1 MAVSARSGPGIA
13 CACEFDPIP
22 RVVRVGVAVLIAAL
36 TVCRAVADT
45 PPAPPA
51 PAYSHKGADTCLGCH
66 DDASLM
72 GLFRTKHGRPTI
84 PGAPF
89 GHGGLQCEACHGP
102 GDAHAKAR
110 GKEPAGIVDFS
121 HKGIS
126 SAAVQNG
133 KCLACHQTN
142 TAHLWDTTKHA
153 AAGLSCAD
161 CHSAHAAL
169 DPVRQVAT
177 QPQVCSGCHESQH
190 SNLVKPFHH
199 PLHEGKMA
207 CTSCHA
213 AHGSSGPSSLVRESV
228 TETCTMC
235 HAEYRGPFLWEH
247 QPVGEDCDNCHEPH
261 GSVQPALL
269 KVRPPFLCQQCHE
282 GQGHPSAPMT
292 PQGLPGGGMPSQF
305 LVGGACLNCHSQV
318 HGSNHP
324 SGQALM
330 R

>member
-1 MAVSARSGPGIA
+1 MQLPMINNRARWAAGA
-13 CACEFDPIP
+13 TA
-22 RVVRVGVAVLIAAL
+22 AVLIAA
-36 TVCRAVADT
+36 VAMCPAVAAT
-45 PPAPPA
+45 APA
-51 PAYSHKGADTCLGCH
+51 PAYSRKGADTCLGCH
-66 DDASLM
+66 DDARLK
-72 GLFRTKHGRPTI
+72 GLFRTKHGRPTD
-84 PGAPF
+84 PRAPF

-126 SAAVQNG
+126 GVAEQNG
-133 KCLACHQTN
+133 KCLGCHQTN
-142 TAHLWDTTKHA
+142 TAHVWGTTAHA
-153 AAGLSCAD
+153 AADLSCAD
-161 CHSAHAAL
+161 CHSAHSAV

-177 QPQVCSGCHESQH
+177 QPEVCSGCHEAQR
-190 SNLVKPFHH
+190 SNLFKPSHH
-199 PLHEGKMA
+199 PLREGKMA

-213 AHGSSGPSSLVRESV
+213 AHGSNGPSSLLKESV
-228 TETCTMC
+228 TETCTTC

-247 QPVGEDCDNCHEPH
+247 QPVGEDCGNCHDPH
-261 GSVQPALL
+261 GSVQPSLL
-269 KVRPPFLCQQCHE
+269 KARVPFLCQQCHE

-305 LVGGACLNCHSQV
+305 LVGSGCVNCHSQI

-324 SGQALM
+324 SGRALM